1 MKSEAK
7 KLFTISNL
15 LSFIRI
21 FLAIPI
27 YYFLAS
33 GQNAAAL
40 IVIGIA
46 FISDFLDG
54 YFARRFDQ
62 VTEAG
67 KILDPFADKVC
78 TTAGFIAL
86 YIYQN
91 FQLWL
96 VLVIISRD
104 LIIMLASLYYMGRKR
119 LVLPSNRIGKI
130 TVFLIS
136 LLAILYIFKLYFI
149 TRVLNYLVLVFI
161 LLSIF
166 NYAKIYLKE
175 LKGDHA

>member
-1 MKSEAK
+1 MKIETE

-27 YYFLAS
+27 YYCLAS
-33 GQNAAAL
+33 GQKTAAL
-40 IVIGIA
+40 IVIGAA

-54 YFARRFDQ
+54 YFARRFNQ
-62 VTEAG
+62 ITEAG
-67 KILDPFADKVC
+67 KILDPFADKIC
-78 TTAGFIAL
+78 TTTGFIAL
-86 YIYQN
+86 HIYQG
-91 FQLWL
+91 FPLWL
-96 VLVIISRD
+96 ALLIIGRD
-104 LIIMLASLYYMGRKR
+104 LIIMLASLYYMGRKKF
-119 LVLPSNRIGKI
+119 VLPSNRIGKI

-136 LLAILYIFKLYFI
+136 ALAILYIFKLYVI
-149 TRVLNYLVLVFI
+149 TTFLYYLVIVFV

-166 NYAKIYLKE
+166 NYAKVFLSE